1 MKDNTD
7 LLLWKNSPPVL
18 LTWLATLDLLNLKTL
33 LPFLWHNLVIF
44 FLVLHTWT
52 WSERLVWF
60 FLALFTPNPF
70 ISRGVLYNSLPKNHL
85 YRFLQYSIIC
95 SSSPG
100 YYHKCLNDWCLKN
113 PSISVFPLLSRQR
126 FQLCRVDKDLFLDK
140 DTTLACLAPFLAI
153 TPYTIYTP
161 AFPNHFQIPEHTQNA
176 SQRFSH
182 SSTQKPVNMLC
193 YTAKENWV

>member
-70 ISRGVLYNSLPKNHL
+70 ISRGVLYNSLPENHL

-95 SSSPG
+95 SSS
-100 YYHKCLNDWCLKN
+100 YW
-113 PSISVFPLLSRQR
+113 LLSQVPEWLMSQKPKYFCFPIA
-126 FQLCRVDKDLFLDK
+126 FQTKVP
-140 DTTLACLAPFLAI
+140 TLQSWQGPLPWQGYNSCLLSPFFSHHPIHNLYSSL
-153 TPYTIYTP
+153 PKP
-161 AFPNHFQIPEHTQNA
+161 FPDPWTHTKCIPEIFT
-176 SQRFSH
+176 F
-182 SSTQKPVNMLC
+182 
-193 YTAKENWV
+193 